1 MVFVMFWGTPF
12 LTAFAYTLFSI
23 EVMDYSLDFNK
34 QKLYYFME
42 EGGYD
47 TTPRDLI
54 NLYPEGTKSFKE
66 PSEND

>member
-23 EVMDYSLDFNK
+23 EVMDFSLDFNK

-42 EGGYD
+42 EAGYD
-47 TTPRDLI
+47 TTPRDLTNI
-54 NLYPEGTKSFKE
+54 YPDKAKVFKKS
-66 PSEND
+66 SNNS